1 MCGLN
6 VLLEM
11 EITLMEIVI
20 LMLDCENVLL
30 VAEFYLIDREH
41 FCRVKIFSAS
51 EQILMGEVF

>member
-1 MCGLN
+1 
-6 VLLEM
+6 
-11 EITLMEIVI
+11 MEIVI

-41 FCRVKIFSAS
+41 FCKVKIFSAS

>member
-30 VAEFYLIDREH
+30 VAEFYLGN
-41 FCRVKIFSAS
+41 IFVRSKS
-51 EQILMGEVF
+51 FQHQSKS